1 MFGRRWRLFRLMGI
15 PISVDASW
23 LIILALLTLSLASA
37 FPAIFHSYFP
47 ATIHELT
54 PFEYWAMG
62 LVTALAFFGCI
73 VLHELGHAIV
83 ARARGMPIRG
93 ITLFLFGGV
102 AEIGDEPHSAQTE
115 FLMAI
120 AGPLVSVI
128 LASGF
133 WILAVVGY
141 NRGWPHPLVIVLGY
155 LGMVNGL
162 VLAFNL
168 IPAFPLDGGRV
179 LRSILWSLTGN
190 FRRATYWASLSGQ
203 TFAWLLIAW
212 GLMQFFSGNWL
223 GGIWIGMIG
232 LFLNTAAQSGYQ
244 QVLVKQALQGEPVRR
259 FMNSDPIVV
268 PESLDLY
275 HWVEEFVYRYHRK
288 MFPVVSNGHL
298 KGCVETRALSQI
310 PRSEWDRRTVAEV
323 MRHDLTALT
332 ISPDADALDALSKMQ
347 RNSVTC
353 LLVTAGDRL
362 VGVIGL
368 SDLLRFLD
376 LKLDLEGGDD
386 SGPGQDTTRRER
398 LGPEMAGR
406 KQE

>member
-1 MFGRRWRLFRLMGI
+1 MFGTRWRLFRLLGI

-37 FPAIFHSYFP
+37 FPALLHSYFP
-47 ATIHELT
+47 AATHELT
-54 PFEYWAMG
+54 PFEYGVMG

-73 VLHELGHAIV
+73 LLHELGHAIV

-102 AEIGDEPHSAQTE
+102 AELGDEPPSARTE

-120 AGPLVSVI
+120 AGPIVSVI
-128 LASGF
+128 LAIGF

-141 NRGWPHPLVIVLGY
+141 NGGWPHPLVIVLGY
-155 LGMVNGL
+155 LGMINGL

-179 LRSILWSLTGN
+179 LRSILWSVTGN
-190 FRRATYWASLSGQ
+190 RRRATYWASLSGQ

-212 GLMQFFSGNWL
+212 GLMQFFAGNWL

-244 QVLVKQALQGEPVRR
+244 QVLVKQALQGELVRR

-268 PESLDLY
+268 PASLNLLD
-275 HWVEEFVYRYHRK
+275 WVEDFVYRHDRK
-288 MFPVVSNGHL
+288 TFPVVTNGHL
-298 KGCVETRALSQI
+298 EGYIETRMLARI
-310 PRSEWDRRTVAEV
+310 PRAEWDRHTVGEV
-323 MRHDLTALT
+323 MERDLTALT
-332 ISPDADALDALSKMQ
+332 IAPDADAVDALGKMQ
-347 RNSVTC
+347 RSGVSC
-353 LLVTAGDRL
+353 LLVTQGDQL
-362 VGVIGL
+362 VGIIGL
-368 SDLLRFLD
+368 SDLLRFLN
-376 LKLDLEGGDD
+376 LRLELDGVGE
-386 SGPGQDTTRRER
+386 SGPDAARRELPR
-398 LGPEMAGR
+398 RITAGR
-406 KQE
+406 EESQS

>member
-1 MFGRRWRLFRLMGI
+1 MFGTRWRLFRMMGI

-23 LIILALLTLSLASA
+23 LIILALLTLSLANA
-37 FPAIFHSYFP
+37 FPGIFHSYFP

-83 ARARGMPIRG
+83 ARACGMPIRG

-120 AGPLVSVI
+120 AGPVVSVI

-179 LRSILWSLTGN
+179 LRSILWSVTGN

-244 QVLVKQALQGEPVRR
+244 QVVVKQALQGEPVRR
-259 FMNSDPIVV
+259 FMNPDPIVV
-268 PESLDLY
+268 PPSLNLLQ
-275 HWVEEFVYRYHRK
+275 WVEDFVYHHDRK
-288 MFPVVSNGHL
+288 TFPVVSNGHL
-298 KGCVETRALSQI
+298 DGYIETRMLARI
-310 PRSEWDRRTVAEV
+310 PRGEWGRHTVGEV
-323 MRHDLTALT
+323 MQHDLTALT
-332 ISPDADALDALSKMQ
+332 ISPDADALDALGKMQ
-347 RNSVTC
+347 RSAVSC
-353 LLVTAGDRL
+353 LLVTLGDRL
-362 VGVIGL
+362 VGIISL
-368 SDLLRFLD
+368 SDLLRFLN
-376 LKLDLEGGDD
+376 LKLELEG
-386 SGPGQDTTRRER
+386 
-398 LGPEMAGR
+398 MAGSDPGPR
-406 KQE
+406 